1 MRASTTLLLAL
12 VAQAIASPCPKGCG
26 KNKAKAAKN
35 AKAIY
40 VLSNEKANAVV
51 AMPIGKDGM
60 VGKPVSTATGGEG
73 ATGVDDKGQP
83 AVPDA
88 LFSQSAVTVA
98 GKNLFAVNPGSNTL
112 TMFAIDPKD
121 PTKLAMVG
129 KPAAIPGEFPVTV
142 GASSKNK
149 MACVGTSG
157 AKAGISCASFSDKGL
172 GKMDALRPIDLG
184 QTTPPKGP
192 TNTVSQV
199 FFSRDQKTL
208 FSTVKG
214 DPPTN
219 KDGFIASF
227 PVAAAA
233 AAGQA
238 AKVDSKMNKATPD
251 GTKVLFGATTIP
263 GSKDLFVT
271 DAAFGAV
278 VLAMDQKTQ
287 SASTVKGKGEVDGQK
302 ATCWATVSPATGTAF
317 VTDVGSNRLVEMST
331 KDAKVLNTVELTN
344 GDPGLIDLQAA
355 GSFVYAL
362 SPGNGTTPAAVTVV
376 DAKSRKQVQHVQMDA
391 KLAGKNSMGLAMLK

>member
-98 GKNLFAVNPGSNTL
+98 G
-112 TMFAIDPKD
+112 KD